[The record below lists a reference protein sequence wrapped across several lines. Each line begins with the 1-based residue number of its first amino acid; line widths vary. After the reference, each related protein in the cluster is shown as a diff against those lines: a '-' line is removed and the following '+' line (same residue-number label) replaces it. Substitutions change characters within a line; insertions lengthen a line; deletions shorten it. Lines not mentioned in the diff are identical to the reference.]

1 MKAIDMKELAAVVN
15 ELEKDGITVDDAI
28 VATERRLKLLR
39 TIRAS
44 LKTEDEPKPR
54 TKGAVTA

>member
-1 MKAIDMKELAAVVN
+1 MKAIDMNELAAVVN
-15 ELEKDGITVDDAI
+15 EIKEAGTSVDDAI
-28 VATERRLKLLR
+28 TATERRLKLLR